1 MIYLKVYETINSLSL
16 LRFIL
21 SQFIKNVTKLMFLN
35 VTWYLLQKVFQRFA
49 KISASCSVYYSNSS
63 YNICKTLKCFCQERR
78 DLHSENLGCESR
90 VDSLKILFINI
101 LDFLKFENFKKTKK
115 SLTKYVSIYL
125 YFFFQ
130 SLFNS

>member
-101 LDFLKFENFKKTKK
+101 LDFLKFENFKKNQKIIDK
-115 SLTKYVSIYL
+115 IRIHISI
-125 YFFFQ
+125 FFF
-130 SLFNS
+130 SILI